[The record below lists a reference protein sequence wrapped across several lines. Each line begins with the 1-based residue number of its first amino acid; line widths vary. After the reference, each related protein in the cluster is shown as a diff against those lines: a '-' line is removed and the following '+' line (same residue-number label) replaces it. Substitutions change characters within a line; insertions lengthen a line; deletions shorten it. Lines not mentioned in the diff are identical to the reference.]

1 MNGHLKAEYEAELQ
15 RLKQEQID
23 MKEQYRNTFD
33 QLTSKE
39 AELRKNEEKLQ
50 ELEQTA
56 SLEEKKLK
64 SASDKSE
71 LVISA
76 QKKELDL
83 LRQQTVES
91 KAETQ
96 SAR

>member
-1 MNGHLKAEYEAELQ
+1 MNGHLKAEYEAEVQ